1 MRGHNVLFDIDNS
14 RIGMAESTCDYK
26 LLMTGEA
33 EEEFM
38 DPYPTRDEIMKSHNR
53 NVEEYLNHSFQ
64 KFRTLFC
71 TLWVLSFIVFF
82 FGLHVVMSSMKVERY
97 QFLLKVYCK
106 IKRNIKSR

>member
-38 DPYPTRDEIMKSHNR
+38 DPYPTRDEI
-53 NVEEYLNHSFQ
+53 
-64 KFRTLFC
+64 
-71 TLWVLSFIVFF
+71 
-82 FGLHVVMSSMKVERY
+82 
-97 QFLLKVYCK
+97 
-106 IKRNIKSR
+106 IKSYRQNYADFLCYTNNAFCYALWTLKLLPIVLF